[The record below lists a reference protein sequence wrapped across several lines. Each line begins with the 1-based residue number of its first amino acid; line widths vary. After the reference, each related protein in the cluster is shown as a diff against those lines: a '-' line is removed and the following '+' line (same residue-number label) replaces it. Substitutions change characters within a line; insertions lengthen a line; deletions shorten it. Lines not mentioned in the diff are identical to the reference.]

1 MTKIVSIRKVA
12 NGSFQAEMVGKV
24 VRPGAINALALLNK
38 GDDRFSQGNDR
49 RAWFPVTIQSLRE
62 LGLTDKEITALMA
75 LEEKEKL
82 EVNIM
87 NPSIDGN
94 KLAIQVRESIYG
106 DVYQLQNAAT
116 AAKQLQITDEVA
128 ANKKLKT
135 DYDLSKYVGQ
145 LGYFL
150 DAEGNYIFSRTTVTI
165 ESQVN
170 HTFVEGTLVP
180 ESEIGASGATL
191 AEPVS
196 KEMVE
201 A

>member
-24 VRPGAINALALLNK
+24 SRPGAINALALLNK
-38 GDDRFSQGNDR
+38 GDDRFVTGSDR
-49 RAWFPVTIQSLRE
+49 RAWFPVTIQSLRD
-62 LGLTDKEITALMA
+62 LGLSDAEITAIMN
-75 LEEKEKL
+75 LEEKAKL
-82 EVNIM
+82 DVSIE
-87 NPSIDGN
+87 NPTMDGH
-94 KLAIQVRESIYG
+94 KLAIQVKESIFP
-106 DVYQLQNAAT
+106 DVYQRQNAAT
-116 AAKQLQITDEVA
+116 AAKQLQITPEIA

-150 DAEGNYIFSRTTVTI
+150 DAEGNYIFSRTSVTV
-165 ESQVN
+165 ESQIN
-170 HTFVEGTLVP
+170 HVFVEGTLVP
-180 ESEIGASGATL
+180 ETEIGASGATL

-196 KEMVE
+196 TEAVE